1 VSIELESADVIHSFW
16 VPALAGKVDAI
27 PGRTTRLAVEPT
39 KTGVFMGACAEY
51 CGLSHAKMFFHV
63 KVVPRAD
70 FRAWTDAQ
78 AAPAVVDARKTAG
91 ARVFLVRGCGAC
103 HTVRG
108 SAADGVIGPD
118 LTHVGGRYA
127 LGAGILNNDPRDFRR
142 WLVELE
148 TLKPGVR
155 MPAFDMLSDAEVTE
169 LAAYLDRLE

>member
-1 VSIELESADVIHSFW
+1 
-16 VPALAGKVDAI
+16 
-27 PGRTTRLAVEPT
+27 
-39 KTGVFMGACAEY
+39 
-51 CGLSHAKMFFHV
+51 
-63 KVVPRAD
+63 
-70 FRAWTDAQ
+70 
-78 AAPAVVDARKTAG
+78 
-91 ARVFLVRGCGAC
+91 
-103 HTVRG
+103 VRG